1 MCTDEEKIKQLG
13 RRDIMIA
20 WRGTIRNSEWAANF
34 KQGLSPMAMDKRPSA
49 KKSGPA
55 IQVETGFLS
64 LYTAK
69 NPNTRFNKTSSRTQ
83 VRARSD

>member
-1 MCTDEEKIKQLG
+1 VCTDEEKIKQLG

-20 WRGTIRNSEWAANF
+20 WRGTIRSSEWAANF
-34 KQGLSPMAMDKRPSA
+34 KQALSPMAMDKRP
-49 KKSGPA
+49 KKAGPA